1 MVIQI
6 CCIIIFIVYF
16 AICSLLTYY
25 FIKKR
30 PIWDSIFSIDSIW
43 NSLKELI
50 ICPEHFLIWL
60 PFIEFENTS
69 CTEKKKIRDDARI
82 QIKKVLEHILN
93 IMKNIIEIK
102 ANSNNSNSNI
112 NNNNN
117 LCNIEKTKWIIE
129 GTMKDFEHMYDENT
143 DFYNKLAS
151 SYDILNDKFSND
163 KFSNDK
169 FSNDKFSYD
178 KNIGSLISLEDLVIL
193 ENNIELCENISNIL
207 SIFSNEDY
215 KLLKQIESGY
225 MSSLI
230 YDLIENIK
238 IYKIKGLLYMM

>member
-1 MVIQI
+1 MIIQI
-6 CCIIIFIVYF
+6 CCIIIFIIYF
-16 AICSLLTYY
+16 TICALLTYY

-30 PIWDSIFSIDSIW
+30 TIWDSIFSIDSIW

-50 ICPEHFLIWL
+50 ICPEHILIWL
-60 PFIEFENTS
+60 PYIEFENTS

-102 ANSNNSNSNI
+102 ANSNNSNNSN
-112 NNNNN
+112 NNSNNSNNNN

-163 KFSNDK
+163 K
-169 FSNDKFSYD
+169 
-178 KNIGSLISLEDLVIL
+178 NIGSLISLEDLVIL
-193 ENNIELCENISNIL
+193 ENNIELCDNISNIL

>member
-30 PIWDSIFSIDSIW
+30 PIWDSIFSIKSIW

-102 ANSNNSNSNI
+102 ANSNNSNN

-151 SYDILNDKFSND
+151 SYDILNDKFS
-163 KFSNDK
+163 S
-169 FSNDKFSYD
+169 D

>member
-1 MVIQI
+1 MIIQI
-6 CCIIIFIVYF
+6 CCIIIFIIYF
-16 AICSLLTYY
+16 TICALLTYY

-30 PIWDSIFSIDSIW
+30 TIWDSIFSIDSIW

-102 ANSNNSNSNI
+102 ANSNNSNNSN
-112 NNNNN
+112 NNSNNSNNNN

-163 KFSNDK
+163 K
-169 FSNDKFSYD
+169 
-178 KNIGSLISLEDLVIL
+178 NIGSLISLEDLVIL
-193 ENNIELCENISNIL
+193 ENNIELCDNISNIL